1 MTQTDD
7 TADSDSDVPYAGLFP
22 DVVIDAVEQ
31 AGIACDGRVL
41 ALNSYENRVYQVGV
55 EDRRPVVVKFY
66 RPGRWSDAAI
76 EEEHRFAHELVQA
89 EVPVVAPLKID
100 GRSLMRHAG
109 FRLAIFLAQGGR
121 WPELG
126 QPEERRTIG
135 RFLGRIHM
143 VGASRAFAVRPS
155 MDIDRL
161 GRASRD
167 WLLDSGWIPAHL
179 EVAYESVTDAL
190 LDAIADS
197 YDRAGDFLEL
207 RIHGD
212 CHRGNILWTDDGP
225 HFVDLDDC
233 VTGPAIQDLWMLL
246 AGDDDEM
253 RAQFSEILE
262 GYRTFADLDLRQL
275 WLVEGLRTLRIM
287 HYAAWIARRWSDPA
301 FPKAFPWFEET
312 RYWEEHVLTLREQ
325 AALLQEPPLVL

>member
-1 MTQTDD
+1 MSTEGSRRID
-7 TADSDSDVPYAGLFP
+7 P
-22 DVVIDAVEQ
+22 DQ
-31 AGIACDGRVL
+31 L
-41 ALNSYENRVYQVGV
+41 
-55 EDRRPVVVKFY
+55 
-66 RPGRWSDAAI
+66 
-76 EEEHRFAHELVQA
+76 
-89 EVPVVAPLKID
+89 
-100 GRSLMRHAG
+100 
-109 FRLAIFLAQGGR
+109 
-121 WPELG
+121 
-126 QPEERRTIG
+126 
-135 RFLGRIHM
+135 
-143 VGASRAFAVRPS
+143 AVRLSEFGARVSTEISGAGTTRCVVEVDSEQSLAALTVLRDDES
-155 MDIDRL
+155 MSMRRLVDLMAIDRL

-262 GYRTFADLDLRQL
+262 GYRTFANLDLRQL